1 MDRNGVGHICRQI
14 WLSSHMDHWLSRK
27 FVLHICTYWTSSQ
40 LIFSSNNE
48 FFPLN
53 LIWISPT
60 SFAVMVNRKKSLKQ
74 WISNQWILSQMR
86 FSKGLKIYFLSQW
99 QVREERKKKSSPKTS
114 AADVILRLYA
124 RLTGVSSKILNLL
137 YHISFSTLSYFF
149 FNFITFCSQL
159 YHILFS
165 SLTHFVFNSTST
177 YECITVSMNGV

>member
-27 FVLHICTYWTSSQ
+27 FVLHICTPGVATYWTSSQ

-60 SFAVMVNRKKSLKQ
+60 SFEVNCQQKEESQTLAFQSMNHIRNEILKRSENVFSITVTSQRRKKEEV
-74 WISNQWILSQMR
+74 ISKN
-86 FSKGLKIYFLSQW
+86 FSCW
-99 QVREERKKKSSPKTS
+99 C
-114 AADVILRLYA
+114 
-124 RLTGVSSKILNLL
+124 NLE
-137 YHISFSTLSYFF
+137 TLCTPHRGQLQNPEFVVSYFVF
-149 FNFITFCSQL
+149 DFITFSFQL

-165 SLTHFVFNSTST
+165 TPPPRMNH
-177 YECITVSMNGV
+177 ECITVSMNGV